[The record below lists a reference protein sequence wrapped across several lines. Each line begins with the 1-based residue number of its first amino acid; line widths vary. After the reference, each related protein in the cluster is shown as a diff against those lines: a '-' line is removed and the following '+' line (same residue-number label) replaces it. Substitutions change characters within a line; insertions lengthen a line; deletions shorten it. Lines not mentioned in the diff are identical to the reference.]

1 MLNCYAPDSP
11 ELFSGGIDQKQFELR
26 LQQYVNTLSNGA
38 SPDRIEAVCQ
48 AIRTNYVNSRVADDP
63 EANRQALVRV
73 YIYIYIYIYMC
84 I

>member
-1 MLNCYAPDSP
+1 VWKTVIFPDYP

-38 SPDRIEAVCQ
+38 SPDRIEAVFQ
-48 AIRTNYVNSRVADDP
+48 AIRTNYVDSRVDEFEA

-73 YIYIYIYIYMC
+73 HTYI
-84 I
+84 